1 MRPGI
6 GKLAIAAALVLA
18 AGVGENHPASAQ
30 MAQGPSPCEGFIPLR
45 DAAQQKA
52 MAFSAAEKRHAD
64 RKELCAVLTRFS
76 VAEAAALKYLE
87 ANKTWCGIPDEVVA
101 SAKTNH
107 EKTLKFRTVV
117 CSPAPQP
124 HVPTLSDSIGGPSLD
139 TVKNTKTGHGTFDTL
154 TGNPLAK

>member
-6 GKLAIAAALVLA
+6 AKLVFAAALVLA
-18 AGVGENHPASAQ
+18 AGVTEKRPALAQ
-30 MAQGPSPCEGFIPLR
+30 TVQGASPCEGFISLR
-45 DAAQQKA
+45 NAAQQKA
-52 MAFSAAEKRHAD
+52 MAFTAAEKRHAD
-64 RKELCAVLTRFS
+64 RKELCAMLTRFS

-87 ANKTWCGIPDEVVA
+87 TNKTWCGIPDEVVA

-107 EKTLKFRTVV
+107 DKTVKFRNVV
-117 CSPAPQP
+117 CSPAAQP

-154 TGNPLAK
+154 TGNPLGK